1 MATSTLIQKLDRV
14 TDPLVTGTV
23 GSAVNTMDRA
33 QTEWFLTSSAI
44 ALGDWVA
51 FDTSKTG
58 VDRVLFVSS
67 AATVATGNAL
77 VCGVAQ
83 AAVTGTATAP
93 ARVLVVVGGY
103 AAAAKCTA
111 AVSAAGI
118 PLIVVGTAATAELH
132 SGGAA
137 AFSAPPCGTSLGA
150 VAAGLA
156 PVWVIKQF

>member
-1 MATSTLIQKLDRV
+1 MATSTLLQKLDRV

-23 GSAVNTMDRA
+23 GSATNTMDRA
-33 QTEWFLTSSAI
+33 QTETFLAGSAI

-58 VDRVLFVSS
+58 VDRVLFVVP

-77 VCGVAQ
+77 VCGVAKAAQ
-83 AAVTGTATAP
+83 ATVGG
-93 ARVLVVVGGY
+93 RVEVIVGGY

-111 AVSAAGI
+111 AISAAGGGI
-118 PLIVVGTAATAELH
+118 PLIVVGTAATAEVH

>member
-14 TDPLVTGTV
+14 TDPLVAGTV
-23 GSAVNTMDRA
+23 GSTTTTMDRS
-33 QTEWFLTSSAI
+33 QTETFLAGSAI

-51 FDTSKTG
+51 FDTTQTG
-58 VDRVLFVSS
+58 VDRVLFVVP
-67 AATVATGNAL
+67 AALVATGNAL
-77 VCGVAQ
+77 VCGVARAAQ
-83 AAVTGTATAP
+83 ATVGG
-93 ARVLVVVGGY
+93 RVEVVVGGY
-103 AAAAKCTA
+103 APSAKCTVA
-111 AVSAAGI
+111 IGAAGI
-118 PLIVVGTAATAELH
+118 PLIVVGTAATAEVH

>member
-1 MATSTLIQKLDRV
+1 MASSTLLQKLDPA
-14 TDPLVTGTV
+14 TDPITGLTGSV
-23 GSAVNTMDRA
+23 SSTSDRSQSEWFLAGSAVA
-33 QTEWFLTSSAI
+33 A
-44 ALGDWVA
+44 GDWVA

-58 VDRVLFVSS
+58 VDRVLYVVP

-77 VCGVAQ
+77 VCGVAKAAQ
-83 AAVTGTATAP
+83 ATTGGK
-93 ARVLVVVGGY
+93 VEVVVGGY
-103 AAAAKCTA
+103 AASAKCTA
-111 AVSAAGI
+111 AIAAAGI